1 MTGQP
6 TDPAV
11 ARLVDELAQLGVRLH
26 LTDGRLAYRAPV
38 GALTDELRQRLRA
51 HREALVAYLAG
62 AGGQRPLTHRQ
73 LRIWLLHQR
82 FGGSTGYHVSGAFQL
97 HGPVEPELF
106 AAAVQQVVADQPAL
120 RSVVE
125 LVDGLPVLSVR
136 PLSPVQVPVVTVAGG
151 TAALAHQMVAEVV
164 DAPFDL
170 STGPLLRVALLRVAP
185 DEHVA
190 VLAVHHLVAD
200 DHSVRLLGEQTLTA
214 YGRLAAGEPVGALPA
229 VADEPADPDWQRDPQ
244 LAEQVRRRRE
254 RLTDAAPMRLPAPTG
269 VAGVDRSPWS
279 AHSATVRLSAAQRQQ
294 WQAARR
300 GLGATSLVVHLATVG
315 LAVAAAG
322 GPTDLLVGT
331 PGFGR
336 EDAAQW
342 RSIGYFATTAV
353 VRVRVDAAPTFG
365 ALLKAVAADLADAW
379 AVQRVPY
386 EEIVADRSQAVDG
399 GHVMWLVVY
408 PDDELPQPAGLR
420 VTPFSVQSQ
429 QARHDLRLGVRP
441 WAQGTEWA
449 LTYRPGAV
457 DGEFMARFTDAL
469 RDLSVDV
476 PAESAVMEQIVA
488 HIVARSNSKPLNRRD
503 NAGDSTASRLLSV
516 AAQRRRE
523 VVVD

>member
-1 MTGQP
+1 MSGPP
-6 TDPAV
+6 TDPAAA
-11 ARLVDELAQLGVRLH
+11 ARLVDEFARLGVRLH

-38 GALTDELRQRLRA
+38 GALTDALRQRLRA

-62 AGGQRPLTHRQ
+62 VGGQRPLTHRQ

-97 HGPVEPELF
+97 HGAVEPDLF
-106 AAAVQQVVADQPAL
+106 AAAVRQVVADQPAL

-125 LVDGLPVLSVR
+125 LVDGLPVLAVR
-136 PLSPVQVPVVTVAGG
+136 PPVPVPVPVVAVAGG

-185 DEHVA
+185 EEHVA

-200 DHSVRLLGEQTLTA
+200 DHSVRLLGEQTLTT
-214 YGRLAAGEPVGALPA
+214 YGRLAAGEPVGPAPA
-229 VADEPADPDWQRDPQ
+229 VADEPADPDWQRDPR
-244 LAEQVRRRRE
+244 LADQVRRRRE
-254 RLTDAAPMRLPAPTG
+254 QLSDVAPMRLPAP
-269 VAGVDRSPWS
+269 AGAAVIDRSPWS

-294 WQAARR
+294 WQTARR

-322 GPTDLLVGT
+322 GPADLLIAT

-342 RSIGYFATTAV
+342 RSVGYFATTTV

-365 ALLKAVAADLADAW
+365 ALLRAVAADLAEAW

-386 EEIVADRSQAVDG
+386 EEVVADRSQAVDG
-399 GHVMWLVVY
+399 GHVLWLVAY

-441 WAQGTEWA
+441 WAGGTEWA
-449 LTYRPGAV
+449 LTYRPGTV
-457 DGEFMARFTDAL
+457 DGRFVTRFAAAL
-469 RDLSVDV
+469 RDLSIEVPSGSAAVDR
-476 PAESAVMEQIVA
+476 IIA
-488 HIVARSNSKPLNRRD
+488 HSNGMPENRP
-503 NAGDSTASRLLSV
+503 NNTGDSTASRLLSV
-516 AAQRRRE
+516 AARRRRG
-523 VVVD
+523 VVSD